1 LFGFDLEMSSQQNNH
16 RKGEMLLMAIPK
28 VKPDVVADDEE
39 KMGVEVEVTPE
50 DQIIDGEPMPA
61 EETAALEAVGIDP
74 GALSDEEQAVLGAL
88 DTPAARQSKKING
101 KAQQAAFTAAGQKVQ
116 PEGFVQEADRWEYLW
131 FIHKRGRSI
140 EACVEK
146 ITFPDNLKTAVWELD
161 LGGVKGV
168 CPLSETGLESQQ
180 LMFRYVG
187 QMVRV
192 KIAGLDK
199 ENHLAACSRRAA
211 IADARERVFETLQP
225 DQIIDVVVKA
235 VLPAENDKPPRLVVD
250 VGGGVLVEVPRGSA
264 TRRQAERLER
274 LFRPG
279 KQAKAK
285 VIEVDRRTD
294 KIRVS
299 LAAVEA
305 DPWATYG
312 CQRGDVVSARVVRQV
327 RQQDGSLMLYLEVQP
342 GLIGIA
348 STLHGLRIGDSVL
361 AKVNVYSPKE
371 QKLRLD
377 LWG

>member
-1 LFGFDLEMSSQQNNH
+1 MT
-16 RKGEMLLMAIPK
+16 IPK
-28 VKPDVVADDEE
+28 VKPGVLVDDEE
-39 KMGVEVEVTPE
+39 KMGVEVEVTP
-50 DQIIDGEPMPA
+50 DDRVIDGETMPA
-61 EETAALEAVGIDP
+61 EETAAPEAAGIDP
-74 GALSDEEQAVLGAL
+74 DALLNEEQVAL
-88 DTPAARQSKKING
+88 ETPDTSVSKQSKEISG
-101 KAQQAAFTAAGQKVQ
+101 KAPKVAFATAGQRVQ

-140 EACVEK
+140 EAYVEK

-161 LGGVKGV
+161 LGGVKGI

-187 QMVRV
+187 QVVRV

-199 ENHLAACSRRAA
+199 ENRLVACSRQAA
-211 IADARERVFETLQP
+211 IADARERVFETLEL

-235 VLPAENDKPPRLVVD
+235 VLPAEGGKPPRLVVD
-250 VGGGVLVEVPRGSA
+250 VGGGVLVEVPRGAA
-264 TRRQAERLER
+264 TRRRAERLER

-285 VIEVDRRTD
+285 VIQLDRRTD

-299 LAAVEA
+299 LAAVES
-305 DPWATYG
+305 DPWATYS
-312 CQRGDVVSARVVRQV
+312 CQRGDVVAAKVVRQV

-348 STLHGLRIGDSVL
+348 STLHGLRIGDQVL
-361 AKVNVYSPKE
+361 AKVKVYSPKE
-371 QKLRLD
+371 QKLRLA

>member
-1 LFGFDLEMSSQQNNH
+1 MVIS
-16 RKGEMLLMAIPK
+16 K
-28 VKPDVVADDEE
+28 VKQDFIDDKQKTGIVLEDYVA
-39 KMGVEVEVTPE
+39 PE
-50 DQIIDGEPMPA
+50 NQIIDPEALDRDLPDEGRV
-61 EETAALEAVGIDP
+61 ALEPTATPVPEKSKKTSGKKP
-74 GALSDEEQAVLGAL
+74 RE
-88 DTPAARQSKKING
+88 TFPAAM
-101 KAQQAAFTAAGQKVQ
+101 QKVK

-131 FIHKRGRSI
+131 FVHKKDRPI

-168 CPLSETGLESQQ
+168 CPLSETGLESQR

-187 QMVRV
+187 QVVRV
-192 KIAGLDK
+192 KIAGMDK
-199 ENHLAACSRRAA
+199 ENRLAACSRRAA
-211 IADARERVFETLQP
+211 IADARERVFATLQP

-235 VLPAENDKPPRLVVD
+235 VLPAEGDKPPRLVVD
-250 VGGGVLVEVPRGSA
+250 VGGGVLVEVSRGSA
-264 TRRQAERLER
+264 TTRQAERLER

-285 VIEVDRRTD
+285 VIRVDRQTD
-294 KIRVS
+294 TIRVS
-299 LAAVEA
+299 LTAVEA
-305 DPWATYG
+305 DPWATYS
-312 CQRGDVVSARVVRQV
+312 CQRGDVVAARVVRQV
-327 RQQDGSLMLYLEVQP
+327 KQQDGSLVLHLEVQP

-348 STLHGLRIGDSVL
+348 STLHGLHVGERVL